1 MGAWEDL
8 NDNMNQAEAPYTLRL
23 PPWDEI
29 RASNPPAL
37 NPVLIPGI
45 VRKGYTIEVGGKA
58 KVGKSMFA
66 IGLVVRVVCG
76 GDFCGREIQGGGRCL
91 YVDPE
96 IHPYELH
103 KRFNR
108 VCWSMGADAH
118 KIDANVVKWS
128 LRGAT
133 TPEGKPPTITDIAH
147 DIEARCKPGDFDL
160 IVLDS
165 CAALLEGNEN
175 ESQTIRAFYNA
186 VLRIAEATGATVLFV
201 VHFGKAKDGDRDPA
215 DRARGSSA
223 WTDCPDA
230 ILTLVETFPKDGDP
244 SDYLQPGE
252 IACLL
257 ESGGLRSFG
266 RMAAVPLI
274 FRYPNPNTNP
284 EPVPPH
290 RLDVEGITDGWKPN
304 SSNGQSRGG
313 KQTGELNATRAERD
327 WSNDQ
332 LKLAAEFVRRGI
344 GAEGMPMT
352 EAAQILDIRS
362 DKLRDKLKDKGSD
375 LFTYDKRGNKNYLVV
390 RDMPEPPP
398 SLDLDE

>member
-8 NDNMNQAEAPYTLRL
+8 NESMNEAEEKANEGATLLL
-23 PPWDEI
+23 PPWDKI
-29 RASNPPAL
+29 RASDPPPL
-37 NPVLIPGI
+37 NPALIPGI
-45 VRKGYTIEVGGKA
+45 VRRGYTIEVGGKA

-66 IGLVVRVVCG
+66 IGLTVRVVCG

-96 IHPYELH
+96 IHPNELH
-103 KRFNR
+103 KRFSV
-108 VCWSMGADAH
+108 VCDSMGVDKAKVDAG
-118 KIDANVVKWS
+118 VVKWT

-133 TPEGKPPTITDIAH
+133 TPEGKPATITDVAH

-165 CAALLEGNEN
+165 CAALLEGEEN
-175 ESQTIRAFYNA
+175 ASITIRSFYNV
-186 VLRIAEATGATVLFV
+186 VLRIVEATGATVLFV

-244 SDYLQPGE
+244 SDYLEDGE

-266 RMAAVPLI
+266 CMEPVPLI
-274 FRYPNPNTNP
+274 FKYPC
-284 EPVPPH
+284 H
-290 RLDVEGITDGWKPN
+290 RVDTEGITDGWRPRN
-304 SSNGQSRGG
+304 SSDGQRRGG

-327 WSNDQ
+327 WSNVQ
-332 LKLAAEFVRRGI
+332 LTLAAEFVRRGI
-344 GAEGMPMT
+344 GSEGMPMT
-352 EAAQILDIRS
+352 EAAQLLGTRS
-362 DKLRDKLKDKGSD
+362 DKLRDKLNEKGSD
-375 LFTYDKRGNKNYLVV
+375 LFTYDKRKGKNYVV
-390 RDMPEPPP
+390 VKDMPEPPP